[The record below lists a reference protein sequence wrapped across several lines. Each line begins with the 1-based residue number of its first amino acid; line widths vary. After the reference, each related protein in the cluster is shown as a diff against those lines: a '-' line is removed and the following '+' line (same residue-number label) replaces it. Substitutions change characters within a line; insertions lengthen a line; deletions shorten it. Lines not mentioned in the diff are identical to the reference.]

1 LAVSSRGIAKNQP
14 KGLYARFPAVFNGFF
29 GLSRASIRAAMVD
42 MAITYHWSPAAMRAL
57 TVDDFIAFHTAAV
70 ERSANG

>member
-1 LAVSSRGIAKNQP
+1 MSSRRIAQNQP
-14 KGLYARFPAVFNGFF
+14 KGLHARFSVVFKGFF
-29 GLSRASIRAAMVD
+29 GISRASIRAAMVD

>member
-1 LAVSSRGIAKNQP
+1 QP
-14 KGLYARFPAVFNGFF
+14 KRLYARFSAVFIEFF

-57 TVDDFIAFHTAAV
+57 TVDNFIAFHTAAV
-70 ERSANG
+70 ERSTPPR